1 MTQVSAELKGD
12 TKRQGG
18 RKVQPFRRKVLAE
31 AMAEH
36 VMEESK
42 TFYMRQKDLNFVT
55 YLCRVGVG
63 KEGFWFEEVV
73 CYLLKQAPNP
83 EHTLYHFRQG

>member
-42 TFYMRQKDLNFVT
+42 TFVYEAERPE
-55 YLCRVGVG
+55 LCDVSV
-63 KEGFWFEEVV
+63 
-73 CYLLKQAPNP
+73 
-83 EHTLYHFRQG
+83 